1 MGILICD
8 KKGRPNNKPSV
19 IKSNKHDVENNST
32 NETEKNNNNNNVNA
46 NLPLREQ
53 PTNEKLDIK
62 EENNTVKEGSDDK
75 QVVTLDSKVFI
86 AKGNNDPNKLYIKKK
101 NIRSWFFRYSIF
113 SQAKVFIK
121 IFRNESYK
129 EIAHKSKRR
138 RRKFNE

>member
-8 KKGRPNNKPSV
+8 KKSRQNNKPTV
-19 IKSNKHDVENNST
+19 VKSNKIDVENNST
-32 NETEKNNNNNNVNA
+32 NETEKNNNNNNINA

-53 PTNEKLDIK
+53 PTNDKLEIK
-62 EENNTVKEGSDDK
+62 EENNAIKEASDDK

-101 NIRSWFFRYSIF
+101 DIRSWFFWYCIF
-113 SQAKVFIK
+113 SKTKIFIK

-129 EIAHKSKRR
+129 EVTNKSKRR